1 MLSAYVLITCDLG
14 ADDDV
19 ISELKAI
26 EGIKEICVA
35 FGAYDILVKAE
46 ADNIETLRDTII
58 AWKIRKISRIR
69 STLTLMTIAGQ
80 E

>member
-1 MLSAYVLITCDLG
+1 MLSAYVLINCDLG
-14 ADDDV
+14 AEDDV
-19 ISELKAI
+19 ISELKKI
-26 EGIKEICVA
+26 GGIKEIFVA
-35 FGAYDILVKAE
+35 FGAYDLLVKAE
-46 ADNIETLRDTII
+46 AENIEVLRDVII

>member
-1 MLSAYVLITCDLG
+1 MLSSYVLINCDLG
-14 ADDDV
+14 TEDDV
-19 ISELKAI
+19 ISELKTI
-26 EGIKEICVA
+26 EGIKEIFIA

-46 ADNIETLRDTII
+46 AENIETLRDNII
-58 AWKIRKISRIR
+58 GWKIRNIPGLR

>member
-1 MLSAYVLITCDLG
+1 MLSGYVLITCDLG

-26 EGIKEICVA
+26 EGIKEIFIT

-46 ADNIETLRDTII
+46 ADNIETLRDSII

>member
-1 MLSAYVLITCDLG
+1 MLSAYVLISCDLG
-14 ADDDV
+14 AEDDV

-26 EGIKEICVA
+26 DGIKEIFVA

-46 ADNIETLRDTII
+46 AENFETLRDKII
-58 AWKIRKISRIR
+58 GWKIRNIPGLR

>member
-26 EGIKEICVA
+26 EGIKEIFVE

-46 ADNIETLRDTII
+46 ADNIETLRDSII

>member
-1 MLSAYVLITCDLG
+1 MLSAYVLITCDPG

-19 ISELKAI
+19 ISELKTI
-26 EGIKEICVA
+26 EGIKEIFVA

-58 AWKIRKISRIR
+58 IWKIRQIPRIR

>member
-14 ADDDV
+14 AEDDV

-26 EGIKEICVA
+26 DGIKEIFVA

-46 ADNIETLRDTII
+46 AENFETLRDKII
-58 AWKIRKISRIR
+58 GWKIRKIPGLR